1 MLCDCDV
8 TNVREKEQV
17 RLNKT
22 ATKQISESP
31 SIWVGRDLLLFEGQ
45 MGFLEWHQ
53 HGFACLLMGT
63 GGAFEVEFGS
73 HKLSCE
79 VFFVPAGLRHQLEF
93 RGQAMC
99 SMYIPPHHPDFFSLQ
114 AHSRDV
120 TLRTTWTESWR
131 DALEHWR
138 SQRDPGVLMQQ
149 ALLEWG
155 CDDIA
160 LDARVLRLVRTL
172 AEGEFLNADR
182 EQLSDELGL
191 SASRLTHLVK
201 DSLGVN
207 LQRVK
212 RAYRFS
218 RAAVALAY
226 GASLTEA
233 AHVAGFADAAHFSRS
248 FRAAYGL
255 PPSHA
260 ILSSTSWEL
269 LEGE

>member
-1 MLCDCDV
+1 M
-8 TNVREKEQV
+8 

-22 ATKQISESP
+22 ATTQEISESP

-63 GGAFEVEFGS
+63 GGVFEVEFGD

-79 VFFVPAGLRHQLEF
+79 IFFAPAGLNHQLEF
-93 RGQAMC
+93 HGQTMC

-114 AHSRDV
+114 AFPRSA
-120 TLRTTWTESWR
+120 TLRTTWTESWVA
-131 DALEHWR
+131 ALECWR
-138 SQRDPGVLMQQ
+138 SQRNPVLLLQQ

-155 CDDIA
+155 CDDFV

-172 AEGEFLNADR
+172 AEGELLDADR
-182 EQLSDELGL
+182 EQLSNGLGL

-218 RAAVALAY
+218 QAAVALAS

-233 AHVAGFADAAHFSRS
+233 AHFAGFADAAHFSRS

-260 ILSSTSWEL
+260 VLSSTSWQL
-269 LEGE
+269 LVEE